1 MVEERNRSY
10 HKFVFSNSENNWNN
24 YKNTRNKVTSSCRQ
38 AKIAYFEKT
47 IDSCKNDSRQMWK
60 TLKKFISGARS
71 ETYDNLKC
79 NEVKIN
85 TDQVAEK
92 FNEFYVKSIDEVIDS
107 MPQNFEIG
115 SDIVPEKS
123 NR

>member
-1 MVEERNRSY
+1 
-10 HKFVFSNSENNWNN
+10 
-24 YKNTRNKVTSSCRQ
+24 
-38 AKIAYFEKT
+38 
-47 IDSCKNDSRQMWK
+47 MWK